1 MAQVHVPFH
10 PLARCVVLLCG
21 ILGGSAALAQAAAK
35 ADPIPPPSLVLAQR
49 CIPVDGTT
57 FELAG
62 SEHLLAKKGNTS
74 VALVRL
80 SMFLPAGL
88 SSMRFS
94 AGELCALGPKANF
107 VINDLQYTVSSI
119 RLIDGDAKVRVAKI
133 DPTGTAA
140 TVTGPSN

>member
-1 MAQVHVPFH
+1 MAQV
-10 PLARCVVLLCG
+10 LARSLVTTLIASGFLMG
-21 ILGGSAALAQAAAK
+21 PGAHAQAPATGGAL
-35 ADPIPPPSLVLAQR
+35 PPPSLVLAQR

-62 SEHLLAKKGNTS
+62 SEHLLAKKGNSS

-88 SSMRFS
+88 SSMKFS
-94 AGELCALGPKANF
+94 AGELCSLGPKANF

-119 RLIDGDAKVRVAKI
+119 RLIEGDTKVRVAQI
-133 DPTGTAA
+133 DPTGTSA

>member
-1 MAQVHVPFH
+1 MAQVF
-10 PLARCVVLLCG
+10 ARILTTTLLS
-21 ILGGSAALAQAAAK
+21 GGLISSQPAYAQN
-35 ADPIPPPSLVLAQR
+35 

-62 SEHLLAKKGNTS
+62 SEHLLAKKGNNS

-80 SMFLPAGL
+80 SQFLPAGL

-94 AGELCALGPKANF
+94 AGELCATGPKSNF

-119 RLIDGDAKVRVAKI
+119 RLIEGDTKVRVAQI
-133 DPTGTAA
+133 DPTGTSAS
-140 TVTGPSN
+140 VKGPSN